1 MIATANPVRM
11 RGGQQIAE
19 ALVDALSEL
28 EIEQPIVLNGVAWET
43 YERLLV
49 ERDRTRPGVRLVFDR
64 GRLEIMSVSLTHER
78 WKKALAR
85 LIETLALA
93 LDIPLVASGNLTIR
107 NEDLARGLE
116 PDESYY
122 VQNAAA
128 MLGIGEL
135 DLTRDP
141 PFDLAVEIEYSRS
154 IINRL
159 PILDA
164 LKVREVWRYDGEQ
177 MRVLIRRPEGGY
189 AEASASEAF
198 PQVPLGIWN
207 EFLKRVGTVDDT
219 KLAREFYDWATQ
231 NLEKSPGEQ
240 KS

>member
-1 MIATANPVRM
+1 MIATATPVRM

-19 ALVDALSEL
+19 ALVDALPEL
-28 EIEQPIVLNGVAWET
+28 EIEEPIVLNGVAWET
-43 YERLLV
+43 YERLLL
-49 ERDRTRPGVRLVFDR
+49 ERDRTRKGVRLVYDL
-64 GRLEIMSVSLTHER
+64 GRLEIMSVTRIHER
-78 WKKALAR
+78 WKTVLAR

-93 LDIPLVASGNLTIR
+93 LRIPIVGSGNLTIKR
-107 NEDLARGLE
+107 EDLEKGLE
-116 PDESYY
+116 PDVTYH
-122 VQNAAA
+122 VQNAER

-154 IINRL
+154 IIDRL

-177 MRVLIRRPEGGY
+177 LRVLIRRPEGGY
-189 AEASASEAF
+189 TEASASEAF
-198 PQVPLGIWN
+198 PQVPLDIWN
-207 EFLKRVGTVDDT
+207 GFLKRVGTVEDT
-219 KLAREFYDWATQ
+219 KLAREFYDWAIQ
-231 NLEKSPGEQ
+231 NLTKSVGEQ